1 MIDRFAAA
9 SPPPAVRL
17 APRVTAKALPQDS
30 RAHNRSLVL
39 QLLFETDAMSRAE
52 IARASGLTR
61 ASASALVAE
70 LVGEGVLAERGP
82 AARTGAGK
90 PGILVGLD
98 ADSSHILA
106 LDLSADDRF
115 IGAVINLRGVVS
127 HRTEV
132 RLGGATGQAAF
143 EQVAALTARIAACTD
158 RRVLGIGV
166 GTPGIVVP
174 GGTIVEAA
182 HLGWHRFP
190 LGARLAERFGLPVHV
205 GNDANVAAL
214 AVSTFRGVADGD
226 LIVVNLE
233 QGAGAGIVLGG
244 ALLEGEQSA
253 AGEIGHVMIDED
265 GERCVC
271 GRRGCLELAIAVPH
285 IRRRLS
291 AAGTEQRDEVLVGAG
306 RALGIA
312 LAPVISALNLN
323 RVVLRG
329 PEDIIDGPL
338 LESTRATIRLRTMAA
353 ISDRLSISRAA
364 DGEDLVLLGAA
375 VLVLSAL
382 IGVSGRAAR

>member
-1 MIDRFAAA
+1 MTDALGAV
-9 SPPPAVRL
+9 PPPRTVRL
-17 APRVTAKALPQDS
+17 APRVTTKALPQDS
-30 RAHNRSLVL
+30 RVNNRSLVL
-39 QLLFETDAMSRAE
+39 QMLFETEAMSRAE

-61 ASASALVAE
+61 ASVSTLVAE
-70 LVGEGVLAERGP
+70 LVGEGVLAELGL
-82 AARTGAGK
+82 AARTGVGK
-90 PGILVGLD
+90 PGMLVGLD

-115 IGAVINLRGVVS
+115 IGAVINLRGVVAY
-127 HRTEV
+127 RTEV
-132 RLGGATGQAAF
+132 SLGGATGQAAF
-143 EQVAALTARIAACTD
+143 EQVAALTAEIAGRTD

-182 HLGWHRFP
+182 HLDWHRFP
-190 LGARLAERFGLPVHV
+190 LGARLADRFGLPVHV

-214 AVSTFRGVADGD
+214 AVNTFRGVGAGD

-265 GERCVC
+265 GEPCVC

-291 AAGTEQRDEVLVGAG
+291 VAGVAQRDEVLAAAG

-329 PEDIIDGPL
+329 PEDIIAGPL
-338 LESTRATIRLRTMAA
+338 LESARTTIRLRTMAV
-353 ISDRLSISRAA
+353 ISDQLSISRAI

-382 IGVSGRAAR
+382 IGVS